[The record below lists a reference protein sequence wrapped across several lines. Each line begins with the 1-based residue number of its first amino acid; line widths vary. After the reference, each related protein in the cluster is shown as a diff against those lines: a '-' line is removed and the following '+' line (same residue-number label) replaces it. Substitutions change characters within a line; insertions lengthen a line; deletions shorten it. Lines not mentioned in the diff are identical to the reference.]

1 MNNEK
6 NETVLVNKEEKNV
19 FNKVID
25 FVKKVPYKPII
36 ILVIV
41 VLLAILVP
49 KRLPSIFKSSNYTK
63 VEKICNLATVEA
75 YYHNV
80 AIKEDPASSIGKIF
94 GNIGYKKYW
103 LEYDAIVQ
111 YGIDAKKVKIE
122 KPNLKNEVI
131 VHIPEAEILGEPE
144 LVIEYIK
151 DPVTDTGFLTSVSG
165 EDKTIAIENS
175 IKELKANANKDNEQ
189 LQLARERAKKFFEKY
204 IVNAGKEIGV
214 DYKVIFED

>member
-49 KRLPSIFKSSNYTK
+49 KRLPSIFRSSNYTK

-80 AIKEDPASSIGKIF
+80 AIREISASSIGKIF

>member
-6 NETVLVNKEEKNV
+6 KETVLVNKEEKNV

-49 KRLPSIFKSSNYTK
+49 KRLPSIFRSSNYTK

-80 AIKEDPASSIGKIF
+80 AIREISASSIGKIF